1 MAFRDML
8 DAFAAA
14 VRDGD
19 GGALAALFT
28 EDGVYDDVFYGV
40 FEGREE
46 IAAMLVE
53 LFHRDGRDFRWDFE
67 NPVDNGRT
75 GYAEWLF
82 SYTSATAHAEGTRV
96 VFDGVGLFELED
108 GLIKRYRDICN
119 GAVPLRQMGTP
130 PAVLFRVIGKW
141 QAALEAR
148 PGYTEH
154 KEAGGGAE
162 T

>member
-1 MAFRDML
+1 MVFRDTL

-14 VRDGD
+14 VQDGD
-19 GGALAALFT
+19 GRALAALFT

-40 FEGREE
+40 FKGREE
-46 IAAMLVE
+46 IAAMLDE

-67 NPVDNGRT
+67 SPVDDGQT

-82 SYTSATAHAEGTRV
+82 SYTSTTEHAKGTRV
-96 VFDGVGLFELED
+96 VFDGVGHFELEN
-108 GLIKRYRDICN
+108 GLIKRYRDFCN

-130 PAVLFRVIGKW
+130 PEVLFRVINKW

-148 PGYTEH
+148 TGYAEH
-154 KEAGGGAE
+154 KDASQGTE

>member
-1 MAFRDML
+1 MAFGDML

-14 VRDGD
+14 VREGD
-19 GGALAALFT
+19 GAALAALFT
-28 EDGVYDDVFYGV
+28 EDGIYDDVFYGI
-40 FEGREE
+40 FKGREE
-46 IAAMLVE
+46 IARMIDD

-67 NPVDNGRT
+67 NPVDDGRT

-82 SYTSATAHAEGTRV
+82 SYTAATAHAEGTRV
-96 VFDGVGLFELED
+96 VFDGVGLFDLED
-108 GLIKRYRDICN
+108 GLIKRYRDFCN

-130 PAVLFRVIGKW
+130 PEVLFRVINKW

-148 PGYTEH
+148 PGHAEH
-154 KEAGGGAE
+154 KSAGGDAD